1 MSFKYLNK
9 IPTPAEIINA
19 MPLSESLVAVKKERD
34 LLIRDVFNGTSQKF
48 LMIIGPCS
56 ADDEDAVCDYVN
68 RLAKVQEKVQE
79 KILII
84 PRIYTNKPR
93 TIGTGYKGMLHQPD
107 PADKPNIVEGIK
119 AIRRMHIRAIAESGL
134 TPADEMLY
142 PSNYTYLD
150 DLLSYVAIGA
160 RSVENQQHR
169 LTISGLDIPA
179 GMKNPTSGD
188 IEVMLN
194 SIQAAQSSHI
204 FIYNE
209 WEVETSGNP
218 LTHAVLRGSVD
229 FHGANLPN
237 YHYEDLVR
245 IYETYTKRKLV
256 NPALVIDTNHAN
268 SAKKFRDQ
276 PRIAKE
282 ILSSMKFNPDIRKI
296 VKGLMIESYI
306 AEGAQDYTEGEY
318 GKSITDPCLG
328 WEDSFRLIM
337 DIADML

>member
-1 MSFKYLNK
+1 MHAALIIISLPEYRFERFSMSFKYLNK

-19 MPLSESLVAVKKERD
+19 MPLSEKLANVKKERD
-34 LLIRDVFNGTSQKF
+34 RQIAEIFKGTDNRF

-56 ADDEDAVCDYVN
+56 ADDEDAVCDYVT
-68 RLAKVQEKVQE
+68 RLAKVQEKVDE

-107 PADKPNIVEGIK
+107 PSDKPNIVEGIK

-169 LTISGLDIPA
+169 LTISGLDIPS
-179 GMKNPTSGD
+179 GMKNPTGGD

-194 SIQAAQSSHI
+194 SIQAAQSSHV

-218 LTHAVLRGSVD
+218 LTHAILRGSVD
-229 FHGANLPN
+229 FPRCERSELSLRGSRAYIRVLYKKRACQSGDSGRYKPFQFREKIPRAAAHRQRSSGKHEVQPGIAQN
-237 YHYEDLVR
+237 HKRVFD
-245 IYETYTKRKLV
+245 RKL
-256 NPALVIDTNHAN
+256 H
-268 SAKKFRDQ
+268 
-276 PRIAKE
+276 
-282 ILSSMKFNPDIRKI
+282 
-296 VKGLMIESYI
+296 
-306 AEGAQDYTEGEY
+306 
-318 GKSITDPCLG
+318 
-328 WEDSFRLIM
+328 
-337 DIADML
+337 